1 MQRKSDVKC
10 QFQTIEEDGGGG
22 GGVWLGVV
30 ALPHYFSNN
39 LKKLYM
45 ANNNIVNISIGFDI
59 RFRPSRI

>member
-1 MQRKSDVKC
+1 M
-10 QFQTIEEDGGGG
+10 GGGE
-22 GGVWLGVV
+22 VWLGVV